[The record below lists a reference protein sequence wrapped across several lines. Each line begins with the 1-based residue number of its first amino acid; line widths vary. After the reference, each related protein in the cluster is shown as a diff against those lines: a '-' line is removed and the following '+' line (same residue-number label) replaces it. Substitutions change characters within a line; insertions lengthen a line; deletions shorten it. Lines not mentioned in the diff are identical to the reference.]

1 MVASA
6 EGIGLVP
13 IEQVLGKT
21 RVPVKIWTRQVESAA
36 LDQLTNTA
44 NLPFVFHH
52 VAAMPDVH
60 LGVGAT
66 VGSVVATKG
75 AVVPSAV
82 GVDIGC
88 GMIAQKTTVKAE
100 ALDGKLLRE
109 LRASIE
115 RGVPVGHESHKTVSD
130 LSDRF
135 FKANGIPKAM
145 EQFPDLVSRARH
157 QLGTLGGG
165 NHFIEVCLD
174 TEGAVWIM
182 LHSGSR
188 NVGKSTAEEH
198 IGKAKKLAE
207 AYHIALVDKDLAYL
221 VEGTNEFSQ
230 YVSDLEWC
238 QRYAMENR
246 EAMMDEVL
254 KDFSHALGFHGDRS
268 FLADVRVNCHHNYL
282 SMEHHF
288 GENVMVTRK
297 GAIRAR
303 VGDMGIIPGSMGA
316 QSFIVEGL
324 GNPDSFNSAP
334 HGAGRKMSRSA
345 AKKKFTVEDLK
356 RQTEGVECRKDEGVL
371 DEIPGAYKPIAH
383 VMEQSS
389 DLVKVVA
396 ELKQTLCV
404 KG

>member
-1 MVASA
+1 MPV
-6 EGIGLVP
+6 
-13 IEQVLGKT
+13 EQVINS
-21 RVPVKIWTRQVESAA
+21 RERIPVKIWTGQVESAA
-36 LDQLTNTA
+36 MDQLKNIA

-75 AVVPSAV
+75 AVCPAAV

-130 LSDRF
+130 RSDRF

-174 TEGAVWIM
+174 TEGTVWIM

-188 NVGKSTAEEH
+188 NVGKSTAEVH
-198 IGKAKKLAE
+198 ISKAKKLAE

-246 EAMMDEVL
+246 EAMMDEV
-254 KDFSHALGFHGDRS
+254 
-268 FLADVRVNCHHNYL
+268 VNGHYKR
-282 SMEHHF
+282 F
-288 GENVMVTRK
+288 G
-297 GAIRAR
+297 I
-303 VGDMGIIPGSMGA
+303 
-316 QSFIVEGL
+316 
-324 GNPDSFNSAP
+324 
-334 HGAGRKMSRSA
+334 
-345 AKKKFTVEDLK
+345 
-356 RQTEGVECRKDEGVL
+356 
-371 DEIPGAYKPIAH
+371 
-383 VMEQSS
+383 
-389 DLVKVVA
+389 
-396 ELKQTLCV
+396 
-404 KG
+404 